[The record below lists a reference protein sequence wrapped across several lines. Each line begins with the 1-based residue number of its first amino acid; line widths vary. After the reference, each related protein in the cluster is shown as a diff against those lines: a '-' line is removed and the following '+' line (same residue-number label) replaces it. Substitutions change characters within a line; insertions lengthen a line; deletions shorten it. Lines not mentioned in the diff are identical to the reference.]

1 MNYTFSFFLIANKLI
16 YNLNSLWFYVFVEQ
30 PVVFCFFLL
39 FYPCHSPFLWPVGLI
54 ISCFSSCKG
63 TECTK
68 SAQCVM
74 TLLKAGGLGENS
86 MIAKQSQTLMGFAQ
100 KYYIQGSFNL
110 ITTKVTFSVVF
121 ISAQGTSVVSQGFVY
136 FLE

>member
-1 MNYTFSFFLIANKLI
+1 
-16 YNLNSLWFYVFVEQ
+16 
-30 PVVFCFFLL
+30 
-39 FYPCHSPFLWPVGLI
+39 
-54 ISCFSSCKG
+54 
-63 TECTK
+63 
-68 SAQCVM
+68 
-74 TLLKAGGLGENS
+74 